1 MWGAE
6 WNLFENLA
14 KIDED
19 DDGSI
24 FYESGRHMTMRTSLL
39 SVFKQLTWLAIFILI
54 SQVLGL
60 QLRMII
66 IHCAYHSLVVHRS
79 RLSVRYCCNMGASSR
94 NSGF

>member
-39 SVFKQLTWLAIFILI
+39 SVFKQLTWLAI
-54 SQVLGL
+54 
-60 QLRMII
+60 
-66 IHCAYHSLVVHRS
+66 LVGKPAASPTQTWGGHPDAR
-79 RLSVRYCCNMGASSR
+79 GAR
-94 NSGF
+94 H